1 MVSNHSGETIEQTYL
16 VIKDSSLTLLVGPFI
31 LCLKSIQ
38 CYSKTILNH
47 IILVPIR
54 EDVTIHLYVISVHS
68 LTYTYIYISLYID
81 MYGYVYICIYISMHA
96 WSHYVYIFT
105 HMSATPKPHYVTF
118 VPQRNGRVNN

>member
-1 MVSNHSGETIEQTYL
+1 MVSNHSGETIQQTHL
-16 VIKDSSLTLLVGPFI
+16 VIKDSSLKLLVGPFI

-38 CYSKTILNH
+38 CYSQTILNH

-54 EDVTIHLYVISVHS
+54 DDVTIHPYAISVHS
-68 LTYTYIYISLYID
+68 WTYTYIYIRLYMD

-96 WSHYVYIFT
+96 WSHHVYIFT
-105 HMSATPKPHYVTF
+105 HMSATPKPYYVTF